1 MLVDAETR
9 AKVVVNNNT
18 CNSIDTASYLYWVR
32 VSALALG
39 RATAAPPQWAFG
51 QGQREAALQKYFQVG
66 CKQFGDLVRHLVLTG
81 GERSALLLLRLA
93 ANWHIRR
100 DHKQTD
106 ERQEK
111 VNLHCL

>member
-81 GERSALLLLRLA
+81 GELFCAAFASPRRELA
-93 ANWHIRR
+93 YTTRP
-100 DHKQTD
+100 QT
-106 ERQEK
+106 
-111 VNLHCL
+111 N